1 MKAKEEKT
9 QHHKIN
15 IMKPRNFNFYK
26 VKEKH
31 IRQKEDRIFTKKGI
45 YKGKTKK
52 KQKNKSP
59 ECNDINPILSKR
71 E

>member
-31 IRQKEDRIFTKKGI
+31 IRQKEDRIFTKKRR
-45 YKGKTKK
+45 KSKK
-52 KQKNKSP
+52 RN
-59 ECNDINPILSKR
+59 L
-71 E
+71 

>member
-31 IRQKEDRIFTKKGI
+31 IRQKEDRIFTKKGEKAKKGI

-52 KQKNKSP
+52 KQKRKKP
-59 ECNDINPILSKR
+59 R
-71 E
+71 M